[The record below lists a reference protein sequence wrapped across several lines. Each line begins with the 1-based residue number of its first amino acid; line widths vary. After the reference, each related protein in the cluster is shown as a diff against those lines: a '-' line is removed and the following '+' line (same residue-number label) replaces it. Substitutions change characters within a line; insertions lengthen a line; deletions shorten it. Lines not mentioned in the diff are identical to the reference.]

1 MSGPMESIV
10 IVGAGQAGFQAA
22 ASLREAGFSGRLTL
36 VGEEAALP
44 YQRPPLSKAYLAG
57 KTDARG
63 LLLRQESFFA
73 EHRIAHR
80 PGTRVT
86 AIDRAGR
93 SVRLS
98 DGEDLS
104 YDHLILATG
113 TRNRALPVPG
123 ADLAGVRQLRSLDD
137 ADALRAAIE
146 GIHRIVVVGAG
157 FIGLEFA
164 AVCAARGLSVTVIE
178 AAERVMARAVSPETS
193 EAFRAFHDEAG
204 VTFLFGAGVTAIEG
218 EGGRAA
224 AVRSPAE
231 AGE

>member
-1 MSGPMESIV
+1 MSGPMETIV

-93 SVRLS
+93 SDPALGWRGSVLRPPHPG
-98 DGEDLS
+98 DG
-104 YDHLILATG
+104 H
-113 TRNRALPVPG
+113 PQPG
-123 ADLAGVRQLRSLDD
+123 AA
-137 ADALRAAIE
+137 
-146 GIHRIVVVGAG
+146 GAG
-157 FIGLEFA
+157 G
-164 AVCAARGLSVTVIE
+164 RS
-178 AAERVMARAVSPETS
+178 R
-193 EAFRAFHDEAG
+193 
-204 VTFLFGAGVTAIEG
+204 
-218 EGGRAA
+218 GRA
-224 AVRSPAE
+224 PASFP
-231 AGE
+231 